1 MSGSVEEEE
10 IRCLDCHDKH
20 NPASNHEKE
29 QDDNVE
35 GSKDVQRDVAGT
47 HLGFGKHIELCIRSL
62 QRQEL
67 AGFKC
72 VSRFGDSRFCGWLE

>member
-1 MSGSVEEEE
+1 
-10 IRCLDCHDKH
+10 
-20 NPASNHEKE
+20 
-29 QDDNVE
+29 
-35 GSKDVQRDVAGT
+35 
-47 HLGFGKHIELCIRSL
+47 LCIRSL